1 MRGIPFPAN
10 PCRAPAKTLRLETL
24 ARELALK
31 ALYQCDLVEDHS
43 PEDLR
48 AFCSEYGD
56 ARAAALAVELLS
68 GCLEHR
74 EEVDAVIRQT
84 AQNWELERMATTDRN
99 ILRLGVFEL
108 LFHQQT
114 PPKVAINEAIELAK
128 KYSTENSPTFVNGV
142 LDRIFNTRVVGG
154 ESPAGPRPA
163 LKPDPQARADLHVH
177 STASDGS
184 VDPADLPALAAK
196 AGLSAFAL
204 TDHDS
209 VEGVAAAREA
219 AQKAGVDLVAGVE
232 LTGYAP
238 RPDGGEVEVHIAGL
252 FVDET
257 SAALRERLREL
268 REARVDRVH
277 RMMARLH
284 EIGLD
289 VDEQAVLARAHG
301 GSVGRVHVAQQMVEQ
316 GFCRDLREVF
326 DRYIGAGCPGY
337 VPKEQLTPAEAVRLA
352 HDAGGCAVLCH
363 PGLLL
368 GLEEQLPGLVES
380 GLDAIEVHYP
390 VHSDRDEMR
399 LLELAKECGLAVTG
413 GSDYHGDV
421 KPDIHI
427 GQEFVSF
434 VELCELQRRAAGKA

>member
-1 MRGIPFPAN
+1 
-10 PCRAPAKTLRLETL
+10 LRLETL

-31 ALYQCDLVEDHS
+31 ALYQHDLVEDRTQ
-43 PEDLR
+43 EDLR
-48 AFCSEYGD
+48 AFCLEYGD
-56 ARAAALAVELLS
+56 GKAAGLAMELLS

-74 EEVDAVIRQT
+74 EAVDSVIRET

-142 LDRIFNTRVVGG
+142 LDRIFNTRVVSA
-154 ESPAGPRPA
+154 EAPAEPALA
-163 LKPDPQARADLHVH
+163 LKPDPEAKADLHVH

-184 VDPADLPALAAK
+184 FDPAELPALAAK

-209 VEGVAAAREA
+209 VEGIAAARKGA
-219 AQKAGVDLVAGVE
+219 RKAGVELVPGVE
-232 LTGYAP
+232 LTGYTQG
-238 RPDGGEVEVHIAGL
+238 RDGREVEIHIAGL

-257 SAALRERLREL
+257 SEPLRNRLREL
-268 REARVDRVH
+268 REARVAR
-277 RMMARLH
+277 ARLIVAKLR

-289 VDEQAVLARAHG
+289 VDEQAVMARAQG

-316 GFCRDLREVF
+316 GFCRDLREAF
-326 DRYIGAGCPGY
+326 ERYIGAGCPAY
-337 VPKEQLTPAEAVRLA
+337 VPKEQLTPAEAVALA
-352 HDAGGCAVLCH
+352 RSAGGCAVLCH

-368 GLEEQLPGLVES
+368 GVEEHLPGLVES
-380 GLDAIEVHYP
+380 GLDGIEVHYP
-390 VHSDRDEMR
+390 MHSDRDEKA
-399 LLELAKECGLAVTG
+399 LLDMAREYGLAVTG
-413 GSDYHGDV
+413 GSDFHGAA

-434 VELCELQRRAAGKA
+434 VELCDLQRRAVRKG

>member
-1 MRGIPFPAN
+1 M
-10 PCRAPAKTLRLETL
+10 RLETL

-31 ALYQCDLVEDHS
+31 ALYQYDLVEDRT
-43 PEDLR
+43 PEDLS
-48 AFCSEYGD
+48 AFCSDFGD
-56 ARAAALAVELLS
+56 PKAAALAMELLS

-74 EEVDAVIRQT
+74 EAVDNVIRET

-142 LDRIFNTRVVGG
+142 LDRIFNTRVVDGG
-154 ESPAGPRPA
+154 TPDGPEPAEGEAKGAR
-163 LKPDPQARADLHVH
+163 LSIKPDPQARADLHVH
-177 STASDGS
+177 STASDGF
-184 VDPADLPALAAK
+184 VAPADLPAVAAK
-196 AGLSAFAL
+196 AGLSGFAL

-219 AQKAGVDLVAGVE
+219 AEKVGIALVPGVE

-238 RPDGGEVEVHIAGL
+238 MPDGKEVEVHIAGL

-257 SAALRERLREL
+257 SSALRDRLREL

-289 VDEQAVLARAHG
+289 VDEQAVLARAQG
-301 GSVGRVHVAQQMVEQ
+301 GSVGRVHVAQQMAEQ
-316 GFCRDLREVF
+316 GLCRDLRDAF

-337 VPKEQLTPAEAVRLA
+337 VPKEQLTPAEAVQLA

-368 GLEEQLPGLVES
+368 GLEEHLPGLVES

-390 VHSDRDEMR
+390 MHSDRDEMR
-399 LLELAKECGLAVTG
+399 LLEMAKDYGLAVTG

-421 KPDIHI
+421 KPDIHL

-434 VELCELQRRAAGKA
+434 IELCELQRRAGRKS